1 MQYLLIR
8 NKKIHS
14 VLRVS
19 EVHVQNSQ
27 SKMKFCREIDKNN
40 RIFYDPI
47 SNQFLLNGIEPL
59 EVGLVMEYQIIE
71 LVEQSEIAGLS
82 QDEILFIVS
91 GLLI

>member
-1 MQYLLIR
+1 MLC
-8 NKKIHS
+8 
-14 VLRVS
+14 VS
-19 EVHVQNSQ
+19 EVHVQNSL

-47 SNQFLLNGIEPL
+47 SNQFFLNGTEPL
-59 EVGLVMEYQIIE
+59 EIGLIMEYQIIE

>member
-1 MQYLLIR
+1 M
-8 NKKIHS
+8 
-14 VLRVS
+14 LRVS
-19 EVHVQNSQ
+19 EVHVQNSL

-47 SNQFLLNGIEPL
+47 SNQFLLNGTEPL